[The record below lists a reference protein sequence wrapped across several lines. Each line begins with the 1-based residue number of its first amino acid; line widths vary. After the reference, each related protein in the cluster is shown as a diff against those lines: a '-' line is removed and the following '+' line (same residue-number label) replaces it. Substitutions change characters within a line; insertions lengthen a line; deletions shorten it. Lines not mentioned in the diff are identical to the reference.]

1 MYWERMT
8 SRQFE
13 KVVGQITTAI
23 LPTGTVEAHGF
34 HCPLGTDNIAP
45 WELAARLERR
55 HPEELLV
62 APAVPYGHSWDLEEW
77 PGTLSI
83 PASALENYVTEVGLA
98 MGRWGIRNLILI
110 NGHGGNNGAL
120 GHAAERLAD
129 AGLRVVISN
138 WWLDY
143 AQDILT
149 VTTGQGHAG
158 EDETS
163 VMLAL
168 AGEAVEM
175 AHAGANPYRPKFRF
189 KDQAARKTVLRHAVT
204 GDGRRGT
211 REKGE
216 AILRLV
222 EERLEQLLQ
231 DVWADQLFREVG
243 PDSGDP

>member
-8 SRQFE
+8 TRQFE
-13 KVVGQITTAI
+13 EAMGRVATAI

-45 WELAARLERR
+45 AELARRLERR
-55 HPEELLV
+55 HPDQLLV

-83 PASALENYVTEVGLA
+83 PAAALEHYVAEVGLA
-98 MGRWGIRNLILI
+98 MGRWGIRHVVLI
-110 NGHGGNNGAL
+110 NGHGGNSGAL

-149 VTTGQGHAG
+149 VTSGQGHAG

-168 AGEAVEM
+168 APESVEM

-189 KDQAARKTVLRHAVT
+189 KDQAARKTLLRHAVT
-204 GDGRRGT
+204 GDGRQAT

-216 AILRLV
+216 RILELV
-222 EERLEQLLQ
+222 EARLEQLLQ
-231 DVWADQLFREVG
+231 DLWADQLFSDR
-243 PDSGDP
+243 SSQ

>member
-1 MYWERMT
+1 MTMYWERMT
-8 SRQFE
+8 TRQFE
-13 KVVGQITTAI
+13 AVMGNVSTAI

-45 WELAARLERR
+45 AELARRLEQR
-55 HPEELLV
+55 HPEKLLV
-62 APAVPYGHSWDLEEW
+62 APAVPFGHSWDLEEW

-83 PASALENYVTEVGLA
+83 PAAALENYVAEVGLA
-98 MGRWGIRNLILI
+98 MGRWGIRHIILV

-149 VTTGQGHAG
+149 VTAGQGHAG

-168 AGEAVEM
+168 AADAVEM
-175 AHAGANPYRPKFRF
+175 AHAGVNPYRPKFRF
-189 KDQAARKTVLRHAVT
+189 KDQSARKTALRHAVT
-204 GDGRRGT
+204 GDGRHGT
-211 REKGE
+211 PEKGKR
-216 AILRLV
+216 ILDLV
-222 EERLEQLLQ
+222 EARLEQLLQ
-231 DVWADQLFREVG
+231 DLWADQLFHETPSR
-243 PDSGDP
+243 

>member
-13 KVVGQITTAI
+13 QVVGKVTTAI

-55 HPEELLV
+55 HPAELLV

-83 PASALENYVTEVGLA
+83 PASALENYVAEVGLA
-98 MGRWGIRNLILI
+98 MGRWGIANLIII

-129 AGLRVVISN
+129 AGLRVIISN

-149 VTTGQGHAG
+149 VTEGQGHAG

-168 AGEAVEM
+168 AGDAVEM
-175 AHAGANPYRPKFRF
+175 SHAGANPYRPKFRF

-222 EERLEQLLQ
+222 EERLEQLLL

-243 PDSGDP
+243 PDSAQS